1 MICILDL
8 WRDIKG
14 NGKKSVEDVMDVV
27 PRSISYR
34 ATSPL
39 YAGDEYKIVLEEDRD
54 LARVQILGPGGVVS
68 MKAEIQS

>member
-1 MICILDL
+1 LDL

-14 NGKKSVEDVMDVV
+14 KSGGDAMEVV

-39 YAGDEYKIVLEEDRD
+39 YAGDEYKIVLEEEGD
-54 LARVQILGPGGVVS
+54 LAKVQILGPGGVVS

>member
-1 MICILDL
+1 M
-8 WRDIKG
+8 
-14 NGKKSVEDVMDVV
+14 EVV

-39 YAGDEYKIVLEEDRD
+39 YAGDEYKIVLEEDGD
-54 LARVQILGPGGVVS
+54 LAKVQILGPGGVVS

>member
-1 MICILDL
+1 L

-54 LARVQILGPGGVVS
+54 LASVQILGPGGVVS